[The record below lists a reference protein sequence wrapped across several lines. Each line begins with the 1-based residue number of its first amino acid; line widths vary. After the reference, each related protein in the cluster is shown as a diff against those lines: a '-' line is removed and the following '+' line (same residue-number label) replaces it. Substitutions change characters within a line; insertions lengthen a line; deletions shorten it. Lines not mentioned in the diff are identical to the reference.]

1 MVKRFGEKKR
11 LNIYLPESLY
21 KRISEDADHLG
32 ITKSAMAQI
41 AIINYYA
48 PSIRGS
54 NPRCLMSS
62 RKPLEIRVSAF
73 LIPRNTKNSRKCFL
87 PR

>member
-21 KRISEDADHLG
+21 RRISEDADHLG
-32 ITKSAMAQI
+32 ITKSTMAQI

-54 NPRCLMSS
+54 DMCL
-62 RKPLEIRVSAF
+62 
-73 LIPRNTKNSRKCFL
+73 
-87 PR
+87 

>member
-21 KRISEDADHLG
+21 RRISEDADRLG

-54 NPRCLMSS
+54 EMCQ
-62 RKPLEIRVSAF
+62 
-73 LIPRNTKNSRKCFL
+73 
-87 PR
+87 

>member
-1 MVKRFGEKKR
+1 MVKRFGGKKR

-32 ITKSAMAQI
+32 ITKSAMAQL

-54 NPRCLMSS
+54 EMCQ
-62 RKPLEIRVSAF
+62 
-73 LIPRNTKNSRKCFL
+73 
-87 PR
+87 